1 LSSIKA
7 ESLTYYEVAADGTH
21 CRLCFVDRDGAEQ
34 AVEFPVACLQQLM
47 LTIPKIA
54 CEALRGLYNDAS
66 LELVHI
72 VDSWQVRSAPGRR
85 VLLTLTTPDGF
96 SISFSISSRELG
108 ELAEAAVEYEVE
120 AFPEGLRF
128 PRH

>member
-1 LSSIKA
+1 MSSIKA
-7 ESLTYYEVAADGTH
+7 EWLTHYEVASDGSH
-21 CRLCFVDRDGAEQ
+21 CRLCFVDPDGLEQ
-34 AVEFPVACLQQLM
+34 SVEFPLACLQQLM

-54 CEALRGLYNDAS
+54 CEALRGRHSDGS
-66 LELVHI
+66 LVHI
-72 VDSWQVRSAPGRR
+72 VESWQVRSAIDRR

-96 SISFSISSRELG
+96 SVSFSISSNELG
-108 ELAEAAVEYEVE
+108 DLAEAAVEYEVE